1 MTTKMATAR
10 SFQRTN
16 KQMNERTNKR
26 KNEKT
31 NKPTNEQTNK
41 RTNEQTN
48 KRTNKQTNSH
58 PRSSG
63 VRGGAMSNLADAF
76 LADLDELDD
85 DNAAAEKAA
94 DSDEDM
100 EEDKVIPV
108 RLKHRHG

>member
-1 MTTKMATAR
+1 
-10 SFQRTN
+10 
-16 KQMNERTNKR
+16 
-26 KNEKT
+26 
-31 NKPTNEQTNK
+31 
-41 RTNEQTN
+41 
-48 KRTNKQTNSH
+48 
-58 PRSSG
+58 
-63 VRGGAMSNLADAF
+63 MSNLADAF